1 MLQRI
6 TILGS
11 TGSIGTQTLRVIDRF
26 PDRFKIV
33 GLSTKRNIKLL
44 EHQIEKYRPEAVAV
58 FDNEKALELK
68 KNIKSN
74 SRQKTVIL
82 TGEEGIT
89 ELAALHN
96 AEIVVVALVGFSGL
110 KPTLVAIKE
119 GKEIAL
125 ANKEALVVGG
135 ELIMSEARSRKIIIR
150 PIDSEHSAIFQC
162 INKSAENE
170 LNKIILTASG
180 GPFRGWLKEKLVNVT
195 PAQALKHPNWNM
207 GAKITIDS
215 ATLMNKGFEVIEARW
230 LFNLDYKKIDV
241 VIHPESIIHSMV
253 EFIDGSI
260 LAQMGIPDMVLPIQ
274 YALSYP
280 ERWGNEFPRL
290 NWREKQQIHFYPPDF
305 DNFPC
310 LNYAYQAGKTGGT
323 LPAVMNAA
331 NEVAVEKFLKNE
343 LSFLH
348 IPLLIEEIM
357 NRHIVIF
364 NPSLEELITV
374 DSWAREEA
382 DAVCQK
388 L

>member
-162 INKSAENE
+162 INKAAENE

>member
-110 KPTLVAIKE
+110 KPTLAAIKE

-162 INKSAENE
+162 INKAAENE

>member
-26 PDRFKIV
+26 PDRFKVV

-44 EHQIEKYRPEAVAV
+44 ERQIEKYRPEAVAV

-74 SRQKTVIL
+74 SGQKTAVL
-82 TGEEGIT
+82 TGEEGLT
-89 ELAALHN
+89 ELAALHD
-96 AEIVVVALVGFSGL
+96 AEMVIIALVGFSGL
-110 KPTLVAIKE
+110 KPTLTAIKE

-135 ELIMSEARSRKIIIR
+135 ELIIGEARSRNIIIR

-162 INKSAENE
+162 INKADEGE
-170 LNKIILTASG
+170 LSKIILTASG

-207 GAKITIDS
+207 GSKISIDS

-260 LAQMGIPDMVLPIQ
+260 LAQMGIPDMLLPIQ

-280 ERWGNEFPRL
+280 ERWGNDFPRL
-290 NWREKQQIHFYPPDF
+290 NWQEKQQIHFFPPDN
-305 DNFPC
+305 DHFPC

-331 NEVAVEKFLKNE
+331 NEAAVEKFLKNE

-357 NRHIVIF
+357 NRHIVKF
-364 NPSLEELITV
+364 NPSLEELIAV
-374 DSWAREEA
+374 DRWAREEA
-382 DAVCQK
+382 DVTAQK

>member
-11 TGSIGTQTLRVIDRF
+11 TGSIGTQTLQVIDQF

-33 GLSTKRNIKLL
+33 GLSTKSNINLL
-44 EHQIEKYRPEAVAV
+44 QRQIEKYRPEAVAV
-58 FDNEKALELK
+58 FDKEKALELI
-68 KNIKSN
+68 KNIKS
-74 SRQKTVIL
+74 SSGQKTVVL
-82 TGEEGIT
+82 AGEEGLM
-89 ELAALHN
+89 ELAALPD
-96 AEIVVVALVGFSGL
+96 AELVVVALVGFSGL
-110 KPTLVAIKE
+110 KPTLTALKK
-119 GKEIAL
+119 GKKIAL

-162 INKSAENE
+162 INNAAENE

-180 GPFRGWLKEKLVNVT
+180 GPFRGWLKEKLINVT

-215 ATLMNKGFEVIEARW
+215 ATLMNKGFEVIEAHW

-253 EFIDGSI
+253 EFIDGSV
-260 LAQMGIPDMVLPIQ
+260 LAQIGIPDMLLPIQ

-290 NWREKQQIHFYPPDF
+290 NWQEKQQINFSPPDL
-305 DNFPC
+305 NLFPC
-310 LNYAYQAGKTGGT
+310 LGYAYKAGEVGGT

-343 LSFLH
+343 LSFLN
-348 IPLLIEEIM
+348 IPVLIEEIM
-357 NRHIVIF
+357 NRHVVTF
-364 NPSLEELITV
+364 NPSLEELIAV
-374 DSWAREEA
+374 DRWARKEA

>member
-1 MLQRI
+1 M
-6 TILGS
+6 
-11 TGSIGTQTLRVIDRF
+11 
-26 PDRFKIV
+26 

-110 KPTLVAIKE
+110 KPTLAAIKE

-162 INKSAENE
+162 INKAAENE

-260 LAQMGIPDMVLPIQ
+260 LAQMGIPDMIAIQ
-274 YALSYP
+274 YALSYG
-280 ERWGNEFPRL
+280 EMGNEFPRL
-290 NWREKQQIHFYPPDF
+290 NWREKQQYFYPPDF

-310 LNYAYQAGKTGGT
+310 LNYAYQAEDWGTTRCNERGK
-323 LPAVMNAA
+323 
-331 NEVAVEKFLKNE
+331 
-343 LSFLH
+343 
-348 IPLLIEEIM
+348 
-357 NRHIVIF
+357 
-364 NPSLEELITV
+364 
-374 DSWAREEA
+374 
-382 DAVCQK
+382 
-388 L
+388 

>member
-44 EHQIEKYRPEAVAV
+44 EHQIEKYRPEVVAV

-74 SRQKTVIL
+74 SRQKTVVL
-82 TGEEGIT
+82 TGEEGLT

-96 AEIVVVALVGFSGL
+96 AEMVVVALVGFSGL

-162 INKSAENE
+162 INKAAENE